1 MELKF
6 KKKLGLTAP
15 PVEEDIVVVAETIP
29 IAAVESYYGYG
40 GEPSAPP
47 MFQENYAVVEVL

>member
-1 MELKF
+1 
-6 KKKLGLTAP
+6 
-15 PVEEDIVVVAETIP
+15 VVAETIP